1 MRNSRVRFGLFLAVL
16 AGARLFGQAAPSSP
30 YAGSDACSTCHEDIY
45 NAFQKSPHVRVDKD
59 KWRGFAGRACESCHG
74 PAQKHTETASAEDI
88 KQPAKLAVAAADKIC
103 MSCHLTG
110 STNVAR
116 VESSHAKDQVSC
128 VTCHKIHAN
137 GPMGLVPQGYAAINK
152 QCSGCHLDVWAQFQ
166 KPNHHR
172 VPENAMSCVDCH
184 NPHGSIRPA
193 SQQSFRRERPGMPEL
208 PRRQARTIRLRARAS
223 ALRGLRDV
231 P

>member
-1 MRNSRVRFGLFLAVL
+1 MARLC
-16 AGARLFGQAAPSSP
+16 GARLRIVPRPGAETYRDRLGGRHQAAGEISGCRSGQDLHELPP
-30 YAGSDACSTCHEDIY
+30 DGS
-45 NAFQKSPHVRVDKD
+45 N
-59 KWRGFAGRACESCHG
+59 
-74 PAQKHTETASAEDI
+74 
-88 KQPAKLAVAAADKIC
+88 
-103 MSCHLTG
+103 
-110 STNVAR
+110 NVAR
-116 VESSHAKDQVSC
+116 VESSHAKNQVSC

-137 GPMGLVPQGYAAINK
+137 GPMGLVPQGYAAINT
-152 QCSGCHLDVWAQFQ
+152 QCAGCHLNVWAQFQ

-193 SQQSFRRERPGMPEL
+193 SQQSFRRKRPGMPEL
-208 PRRQARTIRLRARAS
+208 PRRQARTVRLRARAG